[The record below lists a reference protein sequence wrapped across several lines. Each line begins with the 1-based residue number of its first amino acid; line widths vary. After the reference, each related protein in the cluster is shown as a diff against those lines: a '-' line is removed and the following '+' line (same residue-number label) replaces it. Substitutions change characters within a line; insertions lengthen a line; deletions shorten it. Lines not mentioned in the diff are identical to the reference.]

1 MAIAASAKSKITYQL
16 GRDGSV
22 VLRSIKGIT
31 LKALKRMSDADLK
44 AIGLFRTL
52 IGADEKFFPLDPNAI
67 ASSPKP
73 KSTKRLAK
81 AKQKPKYTR
90 DQLNMIKNTDIR
102 KIYRAEI
109 PVEER
114 LLHPNY
120 AGKVEMIDEI
130 LAAKILI

>member
-16 GRDGSV
+16 NRDGSV
-22 VLRSIKGIT
+22 VLRSLRGIT
-31 LKALKRMSDADLK
+31 LKAIKRMTDAELK
-44 AIGLFRTL
+44 AIRLFKTL
-52 IGADEKFFPLDPNAI
+52 IGNDEKFFPIAPDAI
-67 ASSPKP
+67 ASSAQPI
-73 KSTKRLAK
+73 STKRSAK

-90 DQLNMIKNTDIR
+90 DQLNMIKSTDIR

-109 PVEER
+109 PVAER

-120 AGKVEMIDEI
+120 AGKVEMIDAI

>member
-16 GRDGSV
+16 NRDGAL
-22 VLRSIKGIT
+22 VLRSLRGIT
-31 LKALKRMSDADLK
+31 LKDLKRLSDAELK

-52 IGADEKFFPLDPNAI
+52 IGVDEKFFPLDPDTI
-67 ASSPKP
+67 ASSAQPI
-73 KSTKRLAK
+73 STKRSAK
-81 AKQKPKYTR
+81 AKPKPKYTR
-90 DQLNMIKNTDIR
+90 DQLNMMKSTDIR

-109 PVEER
+109 PVAER